1 MTALSRRH
9 LLLGTAG
16 LLAPAAPALAENGGG
31 KSTPKPAAPAAIG
44 VLLPLSGD
52 QSLVGDECLRGIS
65 LAVDAANLAGGV
77 AGARVTLATG
87 DAFGQPNAAQALINT
102 SHVAL
107 ILGSGTSATSYAG
120 SAAAEIAQ
128 LPYIELNAPAD
139 GIMTRGFKFLLR
151 TGLTTTMIANAAI
164 GIATNRLAGK
174 KIGLLFNTGATAGAI
189 ATAALAA
196 LQAAKITPII
206 TAGYPADLADLTE
219 PVARFKRAGVEVLL
233 HAADPAD
240 VLMVFAAFQSLAWKP
255 AIIGCGHGYLLSE
268 TAYALGDAL
277 NGTLVAGAPFYPPG
291 AGAIAAAY
299 QARYAMPPRSPDSLT
314 TYAGAKLVFDTLSQ
328 TGGDVTKLLSTLRKA
343 DLPAGALANGWGMQ
357 FDKTGQNTRS
367 FALPQ
372 QWKSGSLV
380 PLT

>member
-9 LLLGTAG
+9 LLFGAAG
-16 LLAPAAPALAENGGG
+16 LLAPAAPALADNGSG
-31 KSTPKPAAPAAIG
+31 KSTPKPAPPAPIG

-52 QSLVGDECLRGIS
+52 QSLVGDECLRGIT
-65 LAVDAANLAGGV
+65 LAMDAVNQAGGIASIPV
-77 AGARVTLATG
+77 RLAPA
-87 DAFGQPNAAQALINT
+87 DAFGQANAAQALINT

-107 ILGSGTSATSYAG
+107 ILGSGTSATSFAG

-151 TGLTTTMIANAAI
+151 TGLTTTMIADTAI
-164 GIATNRLAGK
+164 GIASKNLAGK

-189 ATAALAA
+189 AAAALAA
-196 LQAAKITPII
+196 MQAAKITPLLS
-206 TAGYPADLADLTE
+206 AGYPADLADLTE

-240 VLMVFAAFQSLAWKP
+240 VLMVFAALQSLAWKP
-255 AIIGCGHGYLLSE
+255 AIIGCGHGYLLRE
-268 TAYALGDAL
+268 TAYALGDAFE
-277 NGTLVAGAPFYPPG
+277 GIMVAGAPFYPP
-291 AGAIAAAY
+291 AASAIAAAY

-314 TYAGAKLVFDTLSQ
+314 TYAGAKLVFNTLNQ
-328 TGGDVTKLLSTLRKA
+328 AGGDVTKLLAALRKT
-343 DLPAGALANGWGMQ
+343 DLASGGLANGWGAA

-367 FALPQ
+367 FAAAQ
-372 QWKSGSLV
+372 QWKSGALV

>member
-9 LLLGTAG
+9 LLLGATG
-16 LLAPAAPALAENGGG
+16 LLVPAAPAFAETGAG
-31 KSTPKPAAPAAIG
+31 KSPQKPAAPPIG

-65 LAVDAANLAGGV
+65 LAVDAINQAGGI
-77 AGARVTLATG
+77 AGAPVTLATG
-87 DAFGQPNAAQALINT
+87 DAFGQADAAHTLINA

-107 ILGSGTSATSYAG
+107 LLGSGTSSVSFAG

-151 TGLTTTMIANAAI
+151 TSLTTTMIANAAI
-164 GIATNRLAGK
+164 GIAVSRLAGK

-189 ATAALAA
+189 ATAALTAM
-196 LQAAKITPII
+196 QAAKITPILA
-206 TAGYPADLADLTE
+206 AGYPADLADLTE

-240 VLMVFAAFQSLAWKP
+240 VLMVFAALQSLAWKP
-255 AIIGCGHGYLLSE
+255 AIIGCGHGYLLRE

-277 NGTLVAGAPFYPPG
+277 NGTLVAGAPFYPPA
-291 AGAIAAAY
+291 AGTIAAAY

-314 TYAGAKLVFDTLSQ
+314 TFAGAKLVFDTLNQ
-328 TGGDVTKLLSTLRKA
+328 ANGDVTKLLDNLRKA
-343 DLPAGALANGWGMQ
+343 NLPAGTLPNGWGAA

-367 FALPQ
+367 FASAQ
-372 QWKSGSLV
+372 QWKSGALV

>member
-9 LLLGTAG
+9 ILLGTAG
-16 LLAPAAPALAENGGG
+16 LLAPAAPAFAENGGG
-31 KSTPKPAAPAAIG
+31 KSTPKPAAPAPIG

-65 LAVDAANLAGGV
+65 LAVDSANLAGGV

-102 SHVAL
+102 SHAAL

-151 TGLTTTMIANAAI
+151 TGLTTTMIANTAI
-164 GIATNRLAGK
+164 GIATEHLAGK

-189 ATAALAA
+189 ATAALSAM
-196 LQAAKITPII
+196 QAAKITPII
-206 TAGYPADLADLTE
+206 AAGYPADLADLTE

-255 AIIGCGHGYLLSE
+255 AIIGCGHGYLLRE

-277 NGTLVAGAPFYPPG
+277 NGTLVAGAPFYPPA

-314 TYAGAKLVFDTLSQ
+314 TFAGAKLVFDTLSLA
-328 TGGDVTKLLSTLRKA
+328 GGDVTKLLSALRKT
-343 DLPAGALANGWGMQ
+343 DLSAGALANGWGAQ

-367 FALPQ
+367 FAIAQ
-372 QWKSGSLV
+372 QWKSGTLV
-380 PLT
+380 PL